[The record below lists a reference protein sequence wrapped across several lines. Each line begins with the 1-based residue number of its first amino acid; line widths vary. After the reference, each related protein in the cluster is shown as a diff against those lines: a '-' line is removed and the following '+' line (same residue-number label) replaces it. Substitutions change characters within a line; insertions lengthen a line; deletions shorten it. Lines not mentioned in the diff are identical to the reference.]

1 MSRREELDASGSQEP
16 AVVAT
21 RTRPVLGVDGARG
34 GWVGV
39 RLDGDVP
46 SFHFDVTLAG
56 LVTEAAPLSLIAV
69 DMPIALV
76 ADGTRA
82 AEDEVRRLLG
92 PRRSSL
98 FQSPCLGALD
108 FDDDDYPAANAWSK
122 ATVGRGLSKQA
133 WFLVPKIREVRA
145 LAASSAVAVREAM
158 PELSFAAMAGDVAL
172 AQPKTTWSGLAARMR
187 LLAEHGL
194 ELPADPGPAGRVA
207 PDDLL
212 DAAAVAW
219 TARRIADGRARCAPA
234 DGDPAERIWW

>member
-1 MSRREELDASGSQEP
+1 
-16 AVVAT
+16 VVQ
-21 RTRPVLGVDGARG
+21 VLGIDGARG

-39 RLDGDVP
+39 HWDGGAPDCLFAP
-46 SFHFDVTLAG
+46 TLAG
-56 LVTEAAPLSLIAV
+56 LVEAAGPLDVVAV
-69 DMPIALV
+69 DMPIDLV
-76 ADGTRA
+76 PAGTRA

-108 FDDDDYPAANAWSK
+108 FADHDYPGANAWSK

-145 LAASSAVAVREAM
+145 LATTSAGPVREAM
-158 PELSFAAMAGDVAL
+158 PELSFAAMQGGEPL
-172 AQPKTTWSGLAARMR
+172 AHAKVTWSGQARRRR
-187 LLAEHGL
+187 LLADQGIV
-194 ELPADPGPAGRVA
+194 LPDDPGPAGRVA

-219 TARRIADGRARCAPA
+219 TARRIAEGTASRAPA
-234 DGDPAERIWW
+234 DGDPAAAIWW

>member
-1 MSRREELDASGSQEP
+1 MSDQVRA
-16 AVVAT
+16 
-21 RTRPVLGVDGARG
+21 VLGVDGARG

-39 RLDGDVP
+39 RLDGG
-46 SFHFDVTLAG
+46 SLTCHIATTLPA
-56 LVTEAAPLSLIAV
+56 LVAEAAPLSLIAV
-69 DMPIALV
+69 DMPMALV
-76 ADGTRA
+76 AEGRRA

-92 PRRSSL
+92 PRRASL

-108 FDDDDYPAANAWSK
+108 FADHDYPAANAWSK

-145 LAASSAVAVREAM
+145 LAATGAVAVREAM
-158 PELSFAAMAGDVAL
+158 PEMSFAAMAGDVPL
-172 AQPKTTWSGLAARMR
+172 AHPKTTWTGLAVRMG
-187 LLAEHGL
+187 LLTEHGI

-219 TARRIADGRARCAPA
+219 TARRIADGSARCAPA
-234 DGDPAERIWW
+234 GGDPAERIWW